1 MASAEDAA
9 VRPVIDENEDD
20 LPHFRRNGVAHPVA
34 NFDPFEDS
42 SGTLPTGLRLPRDH
56 PRRNLLESKGL
67 WVSLVDCDCEESE
80 RLQGPPIDYGSWN
93 LFGPLGMANISDF
106 EHYHYNPEADE
117 MSALPMLCCVLCVLC
132 CAWRTI
138 CRC

>member
-9 VRPVIDENEDD
+9 TRPVIDENEED
-20 LPHFRRNGVAHPVA
+20 LPGFRRNGVAHPLA
-34 NFDPFEDS
+34 TFDPFDDYS
-42 SGTLPTGLRLPRDH
+42 STLPTGLRMPREH
-56 PRRNLLESKGL
+56 TRRALSESKAL
-67 WVSLVDCDCEESE
+67 WVSLVDCDSDESE

-117 MSALPMLCCVLCVLC
+117 MSTVCMLCDVLCAFCVQ
-132 CAWRTI
+132 
-138 CRC
+138 